1 MHKTLEF
8 NSNYNNNKLTR
19 YNQNGGVEILS
30 SLSNLAGID
39 ISKTKTY
46 VQELSNTLKQVNE
59 KKNETFDLA
68 RIAIE
73 TFWVSK
79 SDDSSFTNALKY
91 FEQMTKLFNTPDQKG
106 GTNILKSLSTSLKE
120 KSQPIID
127 FINNTLETII
137 NALKSLINL
146 EFSKFVEYLMSFFD
160 GNLFNQIKNLF
171 GSANQ
176 IGGGNILIPIIEKYI
191 KPILNA
197 ITKYDKY
204 GIIKIFI
211 PVISFITFAGSQLSG
226 TEMESHMKE
235 LISNI
240 LSKMGLGDIPLS
252 GGSGESDESVKSL
265 LGNFL
270 TLIFAGPNV
279 IFQNIVNVIPFN
291 FSDIGF
297 SNLKPLNNGKVIN
310 TMYDNLKTLNNLGL
324 SKPFNG
330 LLDDITSI
338 SQLYDNAKTL
348 LPLSTGGSSMIPVK
362 YDDVTIYDLKG
373 GFEMFDSTIFDSF
386 KEKIIN
392 IGSSVN
398 ELITN
403 ILSGLS
409 SSNYNEVAN
418 VIIDFI
424 NNTVGRRFSGGAN
437 SLEQKELINSSINAG
452 FKLIPKLIS
461 TIFSYLTTIIPEQ
474 IQNTVVS
481 IGIITISTLFFY
493 ISSSETIDVFKKIK
507 SDGFNKTFS
516 LGEHYKFDPV
526 FGGVGSAIFLPFF
539 VGIIPIAT
547 SQFILNEIYKL
558 RNQDSS
564 ASKGG
569 GSQKSLS
576 YLEFS
581 KKVISMFFKGEQM
594 NVKSLDE
601 IPETIL
607 EKKPTLAAKTAAIAT
622 STPAAVAAIATTASV
637 AKIPPKIEASK
648 KKELTKKQKE
658 YYKKLENYVLNNDLE
673 EKKKKIKIPK
683 RYGIIYYPLPNSIN

>member
-1 MHKTLEF
+1 
-8 NSNYNNNKLTR
+8 
-19 YNQNGGVEILS
+19 
-30 SLSNLAGID
+30 
-39 ISKTKTY
+39 
-46 VQELSNTLKQVNE
+46 
-59 KKNETFDLA
+59 
-68 RIAIE
+68 
-73 TFWVSK
+73 
-79 SDDSSFTNALKY
+79 
-91 FEQMTKLFNTPDQKG
+91 
-106 GTNILKSLSTSLKE
+106 
-120 KSQPIID
+120 
-127 FINNTLETII
+127 
-137 NALKSLINL
+137 
-146 EFSKFVEYLMSFFD
+146 
-160 GNLFNQIKNLF
+160 
-171 GSANQ
+171 
-176 IGGGNILIPIIEKYI
+176 
-191 KPILNA
+191 
-197 ITKYDKY
+197 
-204 GIIKIFI
+204 

-658 YYKKLENYVLNNDLE
+658 YYKKL
-673 EKKKKIKIPK
+673 
-683 RYGIIYYPLPNSIN
+683 